1 MIKKSEKV
9 SLKMKV
15 ADQSL
20 VSETE
25 SNHEISDQILKH
37 IDEVAHHFSALSHP
51 LRLRVLCCLLNQSEQ
66 RANVSE
72 LVKATGMQQAS
83 LSQLL
88 ARMKEDGLVEGVRS
102 GRMIFYHIPNPKII
116 ELLKHCKDIFCQN
129 G

>member
-1 MIKKSEKV
+1 MM
-9 SLKMKV
+9 LKMKV
-15 ADQSL
+15 VASSLDQSSVL
-20 VSETE
+20 ETR
-25 SNHEISDQILKH
+25 SNHEISDLILKH
-37 IDEVAHHFSALSHP
+37 IDELAHHFAALSHP

-129 G
+129 GEEK